1 LNILAID
8 TATSILS
15 AALGT
20 DNGIV
25 YFEADG
31 GLRHSSLLMDSIDML
46 VRKAGLQAA
55 DLDGV
60 LCMRGPGSFTGLRI
74 GFSTAKG
81 LALSLNIPFASISTL
96 DCMAFSFSFWPGIVI
111 PVINAKKNSFF
122 TALYQGNNRI
132 SHDMDARA
140 QTIAQAISAVI
151 GQNQAL
157 NQVILTGLDAEMLF
171 TEFKDIT
178 LPLNLKSENIIL
190 ESQSRRGKAY
200 ELLAIAQKLNI
211 FDNGGE
217 EENSGPE
224 YIRKSDAEL
233 QFVKIVGNNNG

>member
-8 TATSILS
+8 TATNILS
-15 AALGT
+15 AALAT

-25 YFEADG
+25 YFEADSG
-31 GLRHSSLLMDSIDML
+31 PRHSSLLMDSIDLL
-46 VRKAGLQAA
+46 VRKAELQAA

-74 GFSTAKG
+74 GFSAAKG
-81 LALSLNIPFASISTL
+81 LALSLNIPFKSVSTL
-96 DCMAFSFSFWPGIVI
+96 DCMAFPFSFWPGLVI
-111 PVINAKKNSFF
+111 PAINAQKNSFF

-132 SHDMDARA
+132 SDDMDAGA
-140 QTIAQAISAVI
+140 QTIAQAISAVT
-151 GQNQAL
+151 GQNPSL
-157 NQVILTGLDAEMLF
+157 NQIILTGIDAEMLF
-171 TEFKDIT
+171 TALQEID
-178 LPLNLKSENIIL
+178 LPLNLKKEHIVL
-190 ESQSRRGKAY
+190 ESQSRRGKAH

-211 FDNGGE
+211 FDNGKD

-233 QFVKIVGNNNG
+233 QFLKTVGNND